1 MTEENKT
8 TPKDS
13 SEKPTYWKEIIPSM
27 KRRCESHDYTERGI
41 YMITIATEGRHPLF
55 GKLEGNIKT
64 TEGPERPHIVLSPLG
79 RKVQECWFAIHH
91 YYPKIKV
98 LKLCM
103 MPDHIHGILFVE
115 EKIEKHLGH
124 IINSFK
130 SGTRKAM
137 RELEETAA
145 AMNNAAMPQH
155 TGQGTSEAGA
165 ENTAAMP
172 QHTGPGTSE
181 AGAETAAAMP
191 QHTGQGTSEAGAEN
205 AAAMPQHTGQGT
217 SEAGAETAAAMPQ
230 HTGQGTS
237 EAGAETAA
245 AMPQLTGQGTGQG
258 TVQGGEASPHRK
270 KGEARKHGTLW
281 ETGYNDRILTQKGQ
295 LQRMLSYLD
304 DNPRRLLMKRLHP
317 EFFTN
322 LGTHTIVGVSMQA
335 MGNLFL
341 LDNPM
346 KKQVQCSRHLYQKD
360 IDAHRDYFLQEG
372 RKGTILVSPCISDG
386 EKQIATAA
394 LHAGISLIVLL
405 LNGFPPLYK
414 PKPRY
419 LEACLNGRLLI
430 LAPFPYQTGKITD
443 MRQRCL
449 YLNSLAARICDSE

>member
-8 TPKDS
+8 TPKDTS
-13 SEKPTYWKEIIPSM
+13 AKPIYWKEIIPSM

-64 TEGPERPHIVLSPLG
+64 TEGPDRPHIVLSPLG

-91 YYPKIKV
+91 YYPQIKV

-145 AMNNAAMPQH
+145 AMNTAAMNTAAMPRH
-155 TGQGTSEAGA
+155 TGQGT
-165 ENTAAMP
+165 
-172 QHTGPGTSE
+172 GPE
-181 AGAETAAAMP
+181 
-191 QHTGQGTSEAGAEN
+191 TSEAGAEN
-205 AAAMPQHTGQGT
+205 AAAMPQHTGPGRGAET
-217 SEAGAETAAAMPQ
+217 SEAGAESAAAMPR
-230 HTGQGTS
+230 HTGPGTS
-237 EAGAETAA
+237 KAGAETSETGAENAA
-245 AMPQLTGQGTGQG
+245 AMPQLTGQGT
-258 TVQGGEASPHRK
+258 VQCGAASPHRK

-360 IDAHRDYFLQEG
+360 IDASRDYFLQEG

-386 EKQIATAA
+386 ESQIASAA
-394 LHAGISLIVLL
+394 LDAGISLIVLL